1 MTAPFVVGDQVR
13 DKSGIK
19 DLNGKPVQGRV
30 VRVSPD
36 GQLALEARDGHKYL
50 YGGDFV
56 LRPLSNL
63 ERIRGILRIG

>member
-1 MTAPFVVGDQVR
+1 MAAPFVVGDQVR

-19 DLNGKPVQGRV
+19 DLNGKPVKGRV

-36 GQLALEARDGHKYL
+36 GSLALKARDGHEYF
-50 YGGDFV
+50 YGGEFV

-63 ERIRGILRIG
+63 ERIRGVLRIG